1 MPRTLAES
9 PDLEHEE
16 VQAAA
21 LLESFQSAQP
31 IAIDRV
37 RQHLPQVQHLKHD
50 ELPAFSLSLSDAQT
64 VIAREYGM
72 KSWGEL
78 RLAIKLK
85 KADYGDALEQF
96 KQLVHSR
103 DAAGLDTL
111 LQAHPE
117 LRETLDDPH
126 FDFGSTA
133 VIIAKSDLDV
143 VDVLLKHG
151 ADINARSQWW
161 AGDFHVL
168 EVASA
173 DLARALMERGAVVT
187 VHAAAEQ
194 GWLDWLEAAFQKDP
208 SIVNKRGGDGKTPL
222 HYANDLA
229 VMDWLLERGADLESR
244 DLDHQSTPLQWKIG
258 EYKPD
263 AAREL
268 IKRGAVVDIFAA
280 VVLGELDL
288 VGAAL
293 ERHPHAIRARVNHE
307 GYELTPTAD
316 GSHQYVY
323 AFSGAGMSPHQV
335 ALEYTYDQIFDYLM
349 ERSPLD
355 VQLLAHCAHGNADA
369 ARRVVREN
377 PEILPQLQEFDQR
390 QLLHA
395 AGTGNAEVVKLMAS
409 LGFDLHIRDDDAMT
423 PLHWAA
429 FHGYHEVVSLLLEA
443 DSDPPL
449 DWLNGYGGTPLT
461 TCMYGKQHTWRAG
474 GDHVACVT
482 LLVDAGSPIKEEWLP
497 TGDDEIDVVL
507 LAEMNKAEDAES

>member
-1 MPRTLAES
+1 MVH
-9 PDLEHEE
+9 DE

-85 KADYGDALEQF
+85 KADYGDALERF

-168 EVASA
+168 EVAPA
-173 DLARALMERGAVVT
+173 DLARALIERGAVVT

-222 HYANDLA
+222 HYANDPA

-474 GDHVACVT
+474 GDHAACVT
-482 LLVDAGSPIKEEWLP
+482 LLVDAGSPIKDEWLP

-507 LAEMNKAEDAES
+507 LAEMNKAEDAKS

>member
-1 MPRTLAES
+1 M
-9 PDLEHEE
+9 EHEE

-31 IAIDRV
+31 TAIDRV
-37 RQHLPQVQHLKHD
+37 HWHLPQVKN
-50 ELPAFSLSLSDAQT
+50 LPIEAVPNFPLSLSDART

-72 KSWGEL
+72 KSWGDL

-85 KADYGDALEQF
+85 KSDYGDALDQF

-103 DAAGLDTL
+103 DAAGLNSL

-151 ADINARSQWW
+151 ADINSRSQWW

-168 EVASA
+168 EVAWT
-173 DLARALMERGAVVT
+173 DLARALIERGAVVT

-222 HYANDLA
+222 HYANDPA
-229 VMDWLLERGADLESR
+229 VMDWLLECGADLESR

-268 IKRGAVVDIFAA
+268 IKRGAIVDVFAA

-335 ALEYTYDQIFDYLM
+335 ALEYGYDQIFDYLM

-355 VQLLAHCAHGNADA
+355 AQLLAHCAHGNVDA
-369 ARRVVREN
+369 AQRVVREN
-377 PEILPQLQEFDQR
+377 PEMVSQLQESDQR

-395 AGTGNAEVVKLMAS
+395 AGTGNAKVVKLMAS

-429 FHGYHEVVSLLLEA
+429 FHGYHEVVALLLEA

-461 TCMYGKQHTWRAG
+461 TCMYGKQHSWRGG
-474 GDHVACVT
+474 GDHAACVT

-497 TGDDEIDVVL
+497 MGDQAFDAIL
-507 LAEMNKAEDAES
+507 RAEFDRRRSDS